1 DNYLADLKRAKRDLL
16 RDGHAPAFPDE
27 LWEAVLAD
35 RFVDFLTVGTPRAT
49 RPIADQS
56 DWNDAFQDW
65 AAAVCHT
72 YPHRSNE
79 LAVYRQFVTDLFRS
93 THKDEHRRVIAAD
106 AAVRCEVA
114 NDSRLSFADTLRHRA
129 TADRFLSPYG

>member
-35 RFVDFLTVGTPRAT
+35 RFVDFRRILSRRFAT
-49 RPIADQS
+49 HS

-114 NDSRLSFADTLRHRA
+114 NDGRLSFADTLRHRA